1 MSDAVRNV
9 TIRMNLVT
17 GSIELPDLAPWQAA
31 RAAVD
36 GVNASMK
43 SLAET
48 QRELAATEQTL
59 GQTVRQTVAAEDA
72 KTQMH
77 QKAQES
83 AKASADAQVAQSS
96 RVAEAMINNLKE
108 SHEAAVATSDKEI
121 EALKKQLSIKEQM
134 LEDWR
139 QSDLKRQQEYQ
150 AEADSVRGSSVAT
163 QPATQP
169 VAQETPAVAEQMPV
183 ANTQARDAD
192 NAAINRTNAS
202 MKALA
207 ETQSELIKTEKT
219 LGETVRQTVA
229 AEDAKTEMHRKS
241 QESAKASAD
250 AQIIESNRVKDAAG
264 AQPVAT
270 EMRAGTIPEAAKDT
284 KARDGENAAIDS
296 TNAST
301 KALIETQRELIKTEQ
316 TLGQTVR
323 QTVAAEDAKTQM
335 HKQAQESAKA
345 SADAQVAEANRI
357 KESAVAQPVATEI
370 KAEIVPAVKA
380 DTQAP
385 DAENAAIDR
394 TNASMK
400 ALAETQSEL
409 IKTEKTLGESVK
421 DTVAAEDAKVQM
433 HKTEEAAAKQSA
445 DVQVA
450 ESNRVKDTVVNNMR
464 TVEEMQ
470 SRRPLREPGQPTS
483 TARTDDA
490 PGVRPLREPGEVG
503 PSTQQRIIKPQIDTS
518 TGNLGGLA
526 EFSAKVEAEITA
538 RIDQAE
544 KKRTEI
550 RQKELAQREKMIMQE
565 QEALIKAEE
574 QMAANI
580 IRTRESLNKQ
590 RIREHEENQ
599 ARIDRENQMSEK
611 QAQDQINDENAAFEA
626 MESARNKEEEAVKT
640 RTQKEIAED
649 EKAQQKKAASEL
661 KFFQDMRNQRMKEEE
676 EQEAAR
682 QREMMLA
689 EKERDDSA
697 AEEERAYAER
707 DTMLKAEEEKISA
720 RTEKEIAENEKAMQ
734 QKAAA
739 ELKTRESLNKQRIR
753 EHEDEQARIDR
764 EFQMSEKQAQ
774 DQIDDENAAFEAMEA
789 ARQKEEE
796 AVQAQTQKEIAEN
809 EKALQQKAE
818 NELKFFQNMRN
829 QRIKEEEAEKA
840 AADKKAAEDEK
851 AQQKQAAAEL
861 KFFQDMRNQ
870 RIREEAAEAKAAEE
884 QAKAVLDFRAR
895 MNQQRLREEEQ
906 TARAVEQAQARLPAL
921 LRGVQ
926 QDMTQV
932 IGATA
937 QFAANLSMLDSIGG
951 ESLENIAKKFA
962 KIQSTVG
969 LITASNS
976 IFSNVGEGLGK
987 LTQMGAATRTIV
999 QQQQALG
1006 VATTF
1011 SQAATLR
1018 LAGATGVLQAA
1029 LGPIGLIFT
1038 GITAAI
1044 VVAEIA
1050 MDVFGESSEE
1060 AAEKQREQEQAV
1072 ERFNRQLQES
1082 IRLLEQEKS
1091 ILDTQTQIMENQWDI
1106 KKALAGD
1113 KGLSAGDMQKEFVQ
1127 QTEQQNSMLNKEVNI
1142 ASKNLEQSVSQS
1154 NQEEAKKLLD
1164 TEQQL
1169 ITGIDRLK
1177 NKLKDADAAGVDS
1190 GGIDAE
1196 LADKQK
1202 RLDQN
1207 AIEQEAMRQKVG
1219 IEGDISEILHT
1230 SPEQVQSLRNT
1241 EIKDGM
1247 IVDFAGMEQKLQ
1259 TLPDELALSF
1269 LQDIQKPMQAQLSDS
1284 GKSLGEAQRA
1294 LADAESKKKK
1304 SEQGIL
1310 EEEKRFGAE
1319 EDMASKFGMMEGGFA
1334 KQEAMAALDRFDKSK
1349 TPEEKAMAADEAE
1362 RALREQGLLSAEADA
1377 MLRGANTDTTA
1388 VRRQITD
1395 DAEITNEERTAN
1407 DKAVADLT
1415 DLGKEA
1421 NSAILVLPRLI
1432 EDLKAKLRAINEQN
1446 TALGNAIRNRDG
1458 I

>member
-1 MSDAVRNV
+1 MSDATRNV
-9 TIRMNLVT
+9 TIRMNLIAGT
-17 GSIELPDLAPWQAA
+17 IEAPDLAPWQAA
-31 RAAVD
+31 RAAVE

-139 QSDLKRQQEYQ
+139 QNELKRQQEYQ

-163 QPATQP
+163 QAEVQGTQASTGQ
-169 VAQETPAVAEQMPV
+169 VSNTD
-183 ANTQARDAD
+183 TQAR
-192 NAAINRTNAS
+192 
-202 MKALA
+202 
-207 ETQSELIKTEKT
+207 
-219 LGETVRQTVA
+219 
-229 AEDAKTEMHRKS
+229 
-241 QESAKASAD
+241 
-250 AQIIESNRVKDAAG
+250 
-264 AQPVAT
+264 
-270 EMRAGTIPEAAKDT
+270 
-284 KARDGENAAIDS
+284 
-296 TNAST
+296 
-301 KALIETQRELIKTEQ
+301 
-316 TLGQTVR
+316 
-323 QTVAAEDAKTQM
+323 
-335 HKQAQESAKA
+335 
-345 SADAQVAEANRI
+345 
-357 KESAVAQPVATEI
+357 
-370 KAEIVPAVKA
+370 
-380 DTQAP
+380 

-394 TNASMK
+394 TNTSMK
-400 ALAETQSEL
+400 ALTETQSEL
-409 IKTEKTLGESVK
+409 IKTEQTLGESIK
-421 DTVAAEDAKVQM
+421 ETVAAEDAKVQM

-445 DVQVA
+445 DAQVA

-464 TVEEMQ
+464 TIEEMQ
-470 SRRPLREPGQPTS
+470 ARRPLREPGQSAGTGMTS
-483 TARTDDA
+483 PG

-503 PSTQQRIIKPQIDTS
+503 PSTQQKIVKPQIDTS

-526 EFSAKVEAEITA
+526 EFSAKVESEVTA

-544 KKRTEI
+544 KQRTAI
-550 RQKELAQREKMIMQE
+550 RQRELAQREKMIMQE

-590 RIREHEENQ
+590 RVREHEENQ
-599 ARIDRENQMSEK
+599 ARIDREFQMSEK
-611 QAQDQINDENAAFEA
+611 QAQDQIDNENAAFEA
-626 MESARNKEEEAVKT
+626 MEAARAKEEEAVQA
-640 RTQKEIAED
+640 RTQKEIAEN
-649 EKAQQKKAASEL
+649 EKSQQK
-661 KFFQDMRNQRMKEEE
+661 
-676 EQEAAR
+676 
-682 QREMMLA
+682 
-689 EKERDDSA
+689 
-697 AEEERAYAER
+697 
-707 DTMLKAEEEKISA
+707 
-720 RTEKEIAENEKAMQ
+720 
-734 QKAAA
+734 KAAA
-739 ELKTRESLNKQRIR
+739 ELKTREALNKQRIR

-764 EFQMSEKQAQ
+764 EYQMSEKQAQ

-789 ARQKEEE
+789 ARAKEEE
-796 AVQAQTQKEIAEN
+796 AVQAQAQKEIAEN

-870 RIREEAAEAKAAEE
+870 RIKQDADEAKAAEDK
-884 QAKAVLDFRAR
+884 AKAELDFRVR

-906 TARAVEQAQARLPAL
+906 TAQAVERAQNRLPVL
-921 LRGVQ
+921 LRQVQ
-926 QDMTQV
+926 MDMTQV

-951 ESLENIAKKFA
+951 DSLESIAKKFA

-969 LITASNS
+969 LITATNS

-1091 ILDTQTQIMENQWDI
+1091 ILDTQTQIMENQWNI

-1142 ASKNLEQSVSQS
+1142 ASKKLEQSVSQS

-1269 LQDIQKPMQAQLSDS
+1269 LQDIQKPMQAQLTDT

-1304 SEQGIL
+1304 AEQGIL
-1310 EEEKRFGAE
+1310 DEEKRFGAE
-1319 EDMASKFGMMEGGFA
+1319 EDMATKFGLTEGKFA
-1334 KQEAMAALDRFDKSK
+1334 KDQAMNLLNQYDAAKS
-1349 TPEEKAMAADEAE
+1349 PEEKAMLADEAE

-1395 DAEITNEERTAN
+1395 DAEITDEERTAN